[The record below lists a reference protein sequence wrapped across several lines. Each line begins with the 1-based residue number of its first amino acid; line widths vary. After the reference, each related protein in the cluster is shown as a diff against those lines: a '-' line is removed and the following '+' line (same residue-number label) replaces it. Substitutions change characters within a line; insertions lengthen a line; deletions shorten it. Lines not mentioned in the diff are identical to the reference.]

1 MRRVLPLGADSVGC
15 VNEQESL
22 FQVPEPVALA
32 PAARGGRGRARETW
46 AREVSARVRVVDP
59 AALRAAALRILD
71 SGFTIDGV
79 TADESDEALTDPA
92 EDIATSDAAA
102 LQWCIEPTDG
112 MWPLL
117 EAGAARIDHVEI
129 AVDDVG
135 ADGLLARWSVTVRL
149 QDVGAL
155 RDLATRHPSD
165 AGTDAEVKQSLAE
178 AWVRAADP
186 YAPLRGV
193 PGVTWTPAAVSVE
206 QVYAR
211 ARG

>member
-1 MRRVLPLGADSVGC
+1 MRWVLPLGADSVGC

-46 AREVSARVRVVDP
+46 ARDVSARVRVVDP

-71 SGFTIDGV
+71 AAFTIDGV
-79 TADESDEALTDPA
+79 TADESDEALMDPA

-135 ADGLLARWSVTVRL
+135 ADGLLA
-149 QDVGAL
+149 
-155 RDLATRHPSD
+155 
-165 AGTDAEVKQSLAE
+165 EVKESLAV
-178 AWVRAADP
+178 AWARAADP